1 MCQTGYERSK
11 VFALAVQNIALL
23 GLFLARIADYLYTS
37 VFRWPW
43 SSDVRADRNRLL
55 GFSNNAPNAI
65 VPVTAAMVINPARHI
80 ASKSTGRGGRMK
92 RNNENE
98 TFSVWFGTMAAKAAG
113 WVGSA
118 WAFVFAV
125 FTIILWGAAGPYF
138 HYSDTW
144 QLVINTATTVITFLV
159 VFLIQNTQNRD
170 ARALH
175 LKLDEVIR
183 AIRSAHNEMISIE
196 HLSDGELEGL
206 TKHYER
212 LRAECEAR
220 RKREALKA

>member
-1 MCQTGYERSK
+1 MLINK
-11 VFALAVQNIALL
+11 VALGPIVTHPRPKNSATIGCIAMTLTEL
-23 GLFLARIADYLYTS
+23 KVRQAFCPPGARPTRCGPHLSAPDE
-37 VFRWPW
+37 
-43 SSDVRADRNRLL
+43 VR
-55 GFSNNAPNAI
+55 
-65 VPVTAAMVINPARHI
+65 
-80 ASKSTGRGGRMK
+80 RMK
-92 RNNENE
+92 QDQENQA
-98 TFSVWFGTMAAKAAG
+98 FSVWFGTIAAKTAG

-118 WAFVFAV
+118 WAFILAV
-125 FTIILWGAAGPYF
+125 FVIVLWGAAGPYF

-183 AIRSAHNEMISIE
+183 AIRSARNEMISIE
-196 HLSDGELEGL
+196 HLSDEELEEL
-206 TKHYER
+206 TKHYDR

-220 RKREALKA
+220 RKREDVKA